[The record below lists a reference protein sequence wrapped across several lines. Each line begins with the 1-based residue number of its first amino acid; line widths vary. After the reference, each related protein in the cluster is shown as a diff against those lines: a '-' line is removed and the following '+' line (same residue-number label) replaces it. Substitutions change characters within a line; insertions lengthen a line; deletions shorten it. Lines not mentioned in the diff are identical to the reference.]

1 MFAGE
6 LQKQKAFFAA
16 ADSIA
21 LFAAFASALC
31 IHDPAGAME
40 TRLLEAD
47 RPLLILSVIGIA
59 ALWVLVFR
67 ACDLYRMRA
76 GGLKETLAIVKACSI
91 SALLTL
97 LLGFLAHVTVSRIT
111 VVLAYALSIPAVMIL
126 RAFARAY
133 IRSFYAN
140 PKIAIPL
147 AIVGFN
153 PVAHYLFDQIVDEM
167 TPYEPA
173 GFIDKGSVGRQ
184 YRGYPVIGTPSALA
198 RLAAVHP
205 QLEVAIATPD
215 ARREEQE
222 EIIRACEKLRI
233 RWWMVPWMLR
243 SLATGLKVDMLG
255 AVPLMGPRGSN
266 IEGLNLL
273 VKRSFDLFAASLIL
287 VAAAPI
293 LGLAAIAILISDGRP
308 ILFKQLRVGIHGR
321 PFELLKLRTMRHTAD
336 DGVHREYVRQWIRN
350 GEGAAI
356 QADLSNGH
364 HNGSNGNGAAQKR
377 VFKLVR
383 DHRITAVGRILRRF
397 SIDELPQLINVVRG
411 EMSLIG
417 PRPALPYELEHYQEW
432 HRRRLDAAPGITGL
446 WQVSGR
452 NRVSFDEMVRLDVQ
466 YLEDWSLTGD
476 LRILARTVPAL
487 LRGEGM

>member
-16 ADSIA
+16 ADSVA

-40 TRLLEAD
+40 TRLFEAE
-47 RPLLILSVIGIA
+47 RPILVLCVIGIA
-59 ALWVLVFR
+59 ALWILVFR

-91 SALLTL
+91 AALLTL
-97 LLGFLAHVTVSRIT
+97 FVGFLAHIAVSRIT
-111 VVLAYALSIPAVMIL
+111 VVLAYVLSIPAVMIA
-126 RAFARAY
+126 RMFARAY

-147 AIVGFN
+147 AIIGFN
-153 PVAHYLFDQIVDEM
+153 PVAHYLFDQIADEM

-173 GFIDKGSVGRQ
+173 GFVDGAACGRQ
-184 YRGYPVIGTPSALA
+184 YRGYPVIGAAPALA
-198 RLAAVHP
+198 QLAAVHP
-205 QLEVAIATPD
+205 LLEVAIATPD
-215 ARREEQE
+215 ASREQQE
-222 EIIRACEKLRI
+222 EIIRTCESLRI
-233 RWWMVPWMLR
+233 RWWIVPWMLR

-273 VKRSFDLFAASLIL
+273 VKRGFDLITASLMLI
-287 VAAAPI
+287 VAAPV
-293 LGLAAIAILISDGRP
+293 LGLAALAILLTDGRP
-308 ILFKQLRVGIHGR
+308 VLFRQSRIGIHGR

-350 GEGAAI
+350 GEGAALDVNLKRV
-356 QADLSNGH
+356 ANGT
-364 HNGSNGNGAAQKR
+364 NGNGAGHKAR

-383 DHRITAVGRILRRF
+383 DKRITMVGRLLRRF
-397 SIDELPQLINVVRG
+397 SLDELPQLINVVRG

-417 PRPALPYELEHYQEW
+417 PRPALPYELEHYQDW

-466 YLEDWSLTGD
+466 YLEDWSLAGD